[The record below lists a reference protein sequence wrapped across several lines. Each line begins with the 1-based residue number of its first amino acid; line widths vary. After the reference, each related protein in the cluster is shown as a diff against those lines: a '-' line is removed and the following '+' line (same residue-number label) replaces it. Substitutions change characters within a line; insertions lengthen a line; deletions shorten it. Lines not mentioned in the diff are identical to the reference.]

1 MIVREVLLYP
11 YSHAWGEKAFDLAP
25 FIFRDEAALLIL
37 QLDAEHSAASADACH
52 VLPLEGHF
60 LDFDHT
66 IHMLLLVMSADTPD
80 RTNCPDEQR
89 FRFPS
94 SDAAG

>member
-1 MIVREVLLYP
+1 MIVREVPLYP
-11 YSHAWGEKAFDLAP
+11 YSHVWGEKAFDLAP
-25 FIFRDEAALLIL
+25 FIFRDEAKLLIL
-37 QLDAEHSAASADACH
+37 QLNAERSAASTDAGH
-52 VLPLEGHF
+52 VLPLESHF

-80 RTNCPDEQR
+80 WSSCPDEQH

-94 SDAAG
+94 SDADG